1 MRTRMKKLALL
12 ISLLALGV
20 LGLVAYGGG
29 DGATEVKAS
38 ADTTTATA
46 RPDTTT
52 EAKPSREIAQEARA
66 NLSRKQRQ
74 ELKRQANEWASLF
87 AEGGCNNKQKYM
99 GQPMCERLA
108 CKGIKNCTPVSAA
121 FEESFAGATVDDIK
135 SVRILHVGWTDHP
148 VFYAAVKFSN
158 GEVVVFNGG
167 GKWYSCAGP
176 GSGCTWNV
184 AEPKRNRRFVQ
195 AAAPRE

>member
-1 MRTRMKKLALL
+1 MRTTRMKKLALL
-12 ISLLALGV
+12 ISLLALGA
-20 LGLVAYGGG
+20 LS
-29 DGATEVKAS
+29 ATEATAS
-38 ADTTTATA
+38 ADTTTTTA
-46 RPDTTT
+46 RSDTTT
-52 EAKPSREIAQEARA
+52 EAKPSWEIAQEARA

-87 AEGGCNNKQKYM
+87 AERGCDNKYM
-99 GQPMCERLA
+99 GQPMCERLV

-121 FEESFAGATVDDIK
+121 FEESFAGATVEDIK
-135 SVRILHVGWTDHP
+135 SVRRVHVGWTDHP

-184 AEPKRNRRFVQ
+184 AEPKRNRRFVE